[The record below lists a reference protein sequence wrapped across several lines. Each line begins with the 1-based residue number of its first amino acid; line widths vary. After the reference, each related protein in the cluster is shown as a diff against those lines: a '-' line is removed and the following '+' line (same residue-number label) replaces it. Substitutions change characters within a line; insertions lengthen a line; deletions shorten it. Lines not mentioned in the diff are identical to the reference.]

1 MMGALGCAAAGVLR
15 SCACAYWRARRW
27 RGRPGQWHD
36 ESMIGLLV
44 RWAVSAAALWF
55 TSLVVRGI
63 EIHGVAA
70 LVFAALAIGVLNAF
84 IRPVLLLLTLPLTVV
99 TLGLFVIVV
108 NAAMLKLA
116 SEVVRGFEVH
126 GFWSAVGGTLLMS
139 LFTFFINL
147 LIGDSGHVETVHFR
161 RVVRF

>member
-1 MMGALGCAAAGVLR
+1 M
-15 SCACAYWRARRW
+15 
-27 RGRPGQWHD
+27 Q
-36 ESMIGLLV
+36 GLLV
-44 RWAVSAAALWF
+44 RWAVSAAALWL
-55 TSLVVRGI
+55 TSLVVRGV
-63 EIHGVAA
+63 EIRGFAP
-70 LVFAALAIGVLNAF
+70 LVFAALAIGMLNAI
-84 IRPVLLLLTLPLTVV
+84 IRPVLLLLTLPLTIL
-99 TLGLFVIVV
+99 TLGLFAIVV

-147 LIGDSGHVETVHFR
+147 LIGDSGRVETVHIR

>member
-1 MMGALGCAAAGVLR
+1 MV
-15 SCACAYWRARRW
+15 
-27 RGRPGQWHD
+27 
-36 ESMIGLLV
+36 GLLM
-44 RWAVSAAALWF
+44 RWAVSAAALWL
-55 TSLVVRGI
+55 TSLVVRGV
-63 EIHGVAA
+63 EIHGVGA
-70 LVFAALAIGVLNAF
+70 LLFAALTIGVLNAF

-99 TLGLFVIVV
+99 TLGLFAIVI

-147 LIGDSGHVETVHFR
+147 LIADSGRIETVHIHR
-161 RVVRF
+161 IVRF

>member
-1 MMGALGCAAAGVLR
+1 MLVG
-15 SCACAYWRARRW
+15 W
-27 RGRPGQWHD
+27 RGRPGPWHD
-36 ESMIGLLV
+36 VPMLGLLV
-44 RWAVSAAALWF
+44 RWAVSAAALWL

-99 TLGLFVIVV
+99 TLGLFAIVI
-108 NAAMLKLA
+108 NATMLKLA

-139 LFTFFINL
+139 VFTFFINL
-147 LIGDSGHVETVHFR
+147 LIGDSGRLEIVHVR

>member
-1 MMGALGCAAAGVLR
+1 M
-15 SCACAYWRARRW
+15 
-27 RGRPGQWHD
+27 
-36 ESMIGLLV
+36 
-44 RWAVSAAALWF
+44 
-55 TSLVVRGI
+55 
-63 EIHGVAA
+63 
-70 LVFAALAIGVLNAF
+70 LNAF

-99 TLGLFVIVV
+99 TLGLFAVVV

-147 LIGDSGHVETVHFR
+147 LIGDSGRIETVQVR
-161 RVVRF
+161 RVVRFDNHWSTRQRANRASSAGLGKVPDVPMSTGRARPRRELAAATTRDNDLPGCSPSASS